1 MTPNRA
7 MQYPNFCKLPLAEVE
22 TVQKMNLNHTP
33 EKAHKLAN
41 TDVKGYYIH
50 MNKKRTSMIIR
61 SYALDKQL
69 LELLVKNAKSNERNL
84 SSELRY
90 RLRQAYG
97 LIPSQE
103 AVQA

>member
-1 MTPNRA
+1 MEIAWNSCLERTLYMGVMR
-7 MQYPNFCKLPLAEVE
+7 
-22 TVQKMNLNHTP
+22 T
-33 EKAHKLAN
+33 AHKLAN

-50 MNKKRTSMIIR
+50 MNKKSTSMIIR

-69 LELLVKNAKSNERNL
+69 LELLVNNAKSNERNI
-84 SSELRY
+84 SSELRF

-103 AVQA
+103 AAQA